1 MMRADLYADIYA
13 KEDTYWWHVG
23 KRLLVQ
29 SVINRYF
36 KPSTLDPLPV
46 RVLDV
51 GCGAGRVL
59 QMLTEYGQVYGTDL
73 SSLALEFCRKRGFNG
88 VCQAN
93 IIEGLPFPNASFD
106 LITALDVVEHLH
118 DDAAG
123 LRNLWQALKPGGLLV
138 VSVPAY
144 QFMFSYWDEM
154 LGHQRRYTRL
164 TLLARLEQA
173 GFVIEKSSYTNTATL
188 LPAVT
193 FRLFKSIWLRMRP
206 SRNPLKV
213 RPVAANQVET
223 DFVDLPAPL
232 NRLLIKVYQLEAVLL
247 RVTRLPFGLAVI
259 AVARK
264 PLEQLAVV
272 SYAGADTVGEVLTSP
287 KIEALKT

>member
-1 MMRADLYADIYA
+1 MMRADLYADIYT

-29 SVINRYF
+29 AVISRYF
-36 KPSTLDPLPV
+36 KPATPDSTLV

-88 VCQAN
+88 VCQAD
-93 IIEGLPFPNASFD
+93 IIEGLPFPVETFD
-106 LITALDVVEHLH
+106 LITALDVVEHLQ

-123 LRNLWQALKPGGLLV
+123 LRNLWQALKPGGLLI

-154 LGHQRRYTRL
+154 LGHHRRYTRRN
-164 TLLARLEQA
+164 LLPRLEQA
-173 GFVIEKSSYTNTATL
+173 GFVVEKSSYTNTATL
-188 LPAVT
+188 LPAVA
-193 FRLFKSIWLRMRP
+193 FRLVKSIWLR
-206 SRNPLKV
+206 V
-213 RPVAANQVET
+213 RPNKTSATLTHQAVNEAET
-223 DFVDLPAPL
+223 DFVDLPGLL
-232 NRLLIKVYQLEAVLL
+232 NRLLIMVYKLEAALV
-247 RVTRLPFGLAVI
+247 RVTSLPFGLAVL
-259 AVARK
+259 AVACK
-264 PLEQLAVV
+264 PLAQPVT
-272 SYAGADTVGEVLTSP
+272 SRYSGSDIGGEVLRP
-287 KIEALKT
+287 QKIEA